1 VAESRRRGSVET
13 PAIGSIVLVKFPF
26 SDLSGSKKRPAL
38 VLATAAWDDPM
49 LCQITGQ
56 QSSDPTAIEIL
67 PSDISGGSLDRMSF
81 VRVTKIF
88 TASPILITRVI
99 DTLRNDKFG
108 AVIDSLMKFLL
119 NAKNANAE
127 SSH

>member
-1 VAESRRRGSVET
+1 VET
-13 PAIGSIVLVKFPF
+13 PAIGSVVLVPFPF

-56 QSSDPTAIEIL
+56 QSSDPTAVEIS
-67 PSDISGGSLDRMSF
+67 PSDIDGGSLDRTSF

-88 TASPILITRVI
+88 TASPTLITRVI
-99 DTLRNDKFG
+99 GKLRPAKFG
-108 AVIDSLMKFLL
+108 EVIDSLTNFLSE
-119 NAKNANAE
+119 AKNSNL
-127 SSH
+127 

>member
-1 VAESRRRGSVET
+1 MEP

-56 QSSDPTAIEIL
+56 QSGDPTAIEL
-67 PSDISGGSLDRMSF
+67 LASDIEGGSLDRRSF
-81 VRVTKIF
+81 ARITKIF

-99 DTLRNDKFG
+99 GTLRPAKFDT
-108 AVIDSLMKFLL
+108 VLDSLVKFLL
-119 NAKNANAE
+119 DAKKAKL
-127 SSH
+127 

>member
-1 VAESRRRGSVET
+1 MEP

-56 QSSDPTAIEIL
+56 QSGDPTAIEIL
-67 PSDISGGSLDRMSF
+67 ASDIEGGSLERRSF
-81 VRVTKIF
+81 ARSTKIF

-99 DTLRNDKFG
+99 GTLHPAKFG
-108 AVIDSLMKFLL
+108 AVLDSLVTFLL
-119 NAKNANAE
+119 AAKNAKR
-127 SSH
+127 